1 MDDKYAQYKRLN
13 EIEHLDP
20 KGFNLTGTQYFLIY
34 MNQLNLSS
42 WIDSY
47 VYGILFTLTSAWR
60 FLIPLL
66 FCADFYRIHKSV
78 GREEKNAQ
86 AQ

>member
-1 MDDKYAQYKRLN
+1 MITCCLLIRKKKNMDDKYAQYKRLN

-42 WIDSY
+42 
-47 VYGILFTLTSAWR
+47 
-60 FLIPLL
+60 
-66 FCADFYRIHKSV
+66 
-78 GREEKNAQ
+78 
-86 AQ
+86 

>member
-42 WIDSY
+42 
-47 VYGILFTLTSAWR
+47 
-60 FLIPLL
+60 
-66 FCADFYRIHKSV
+66 
-78 GREEKNAQ
+78 
-86 AQ
+86 